1 MERQVG
7 KYTIYCTEQEV
18 TMENYFQHTVFI
30 ETQNS
35 APISLF
41 GGELFFDQ
49 AAKLRYSN
57 SESEITETLKEI
69 VRNREDTI
77 WKLKNMITEN

>member
-7 KYTIYCTEQEV
+7 KYTIYCTEEEI
-18 TMENYFQHTVFI
+18 TIENYFQHTVFV
-30 ETQNS
+30 ETQNVS
-35 APISLF
+35 TISLF

-49 AAKLRYSN
+49 AAKLRYSD

-69 VRNREDTI
+69 IRDRETAI
-77 WKLKNMITEN
+77 WKLKRMIAKN